1 MKTKFVIAQAILLA
15 LITFLS
21 LDIRLT
27 PTSRLAAS
35 ALGVVDNLKKTRD
48 ALLDQK
54 AQLSAKA
61 DVVYRKIK
69 DSQREYD
76 LLQAAITDTDRS
88 IKDIDDAL
96 GAR

>member
-1 MKTKFVIAQAILLA
+1 MKTKFVIATAILLA
-15 LITFLS
+15 AVTLIS
-21 LDIRLT
+21 LDIRLA
-27 PTSRLAAS
+27 PASRFAAS
-35 ALGVVDNLKKTRD
+35 ALGVVGQLEKTRD

-54 AQLSAKA
+54 SQLSAKA
-61 DVVYRKIK
+61 DIVYRRIK
-69 DSQREYD
+69 DNQREYD

>member
-1 MKTKFVIAQAILLA
+1 VKTKFVIAQAILLA

>member
-1 MKTKFVIAQAILLA
+1 MKTKFVIATAILLA
-15 LITFLS
+15 AITSIS

>member
-1 MKTKFVIAQAILLA
+1 MKTKFVLAQALLLA

>member
-1 MKTKFVIAQAILLA
+1 MKTKFVIATAFLLA
-15 LITFLS
+15 AITLIS
-21 LDIRLT
+21 LDIRLA
-27 PTSRLAAS
+27 PASRFAAS
-35 ALGVVDNLKKTRD
+35 AFGVVDNLKKTRD

-61 DVVYRKIK
+61 DIVYRRIK
-69 DSQREYD
+69 DNQREFD

>member
-1 MKTKFVIAQAILLA
+1 VKTKFVIATAFLLA
-15 LITFLS
+15 AITLIS
-21 LDIRLT
+21 LDIRLA
-27 PTSRLAAS
+27 PASRFAAS
-35 ALGVVDNLKKTRD
+35 AFGVVDNLKKTRD

-61 DVVYRKIK
+61 DIVYRRIK
-69 DSQREYD
+69 DNQREFD

>member
-1 MKTKFVIAQAILLA
+1 MKTKFVIATAFLLA
-15 LITFLS
+15 AITLIS
-21 LDIRLT
+21 LDIRLAPNT
-27 PTSRLAAS
+27 RLAAS

-54 AQLSAKA
+54 SQLSAKA
-61 DVVYRKIK
+61 DIVYRRIK
-69 DSQREYD
+69 DNQREYD

>member
-1 MKTKFVIAQAILLA
+1 MI
-15 LITFLS
+15 S
-21 LDIRLT
+21 LDIRLA
-27 PTSRLAAS
+27 PTSRINAS

-54 AQLSAKA
+54 SQLQAKA

-69 DSQREYD
+69 DQQREFD

>member
-1 MKTKFVIAQAILLA
+1 MKTKFVLAQAILLA

>member
-1 MKTKFVIAQAILLA
+1 MTV
-15 LITFLS
+15 LS
-21 LDIRLT
+21 LDIRLAPAT
-27 PTSRLAAS
+27 RLYAS

-54 AQLSAKA
+54 SQLQAKA

-69 DSQREYD
+69 DQQREYD

>member
-1 MKTKFVIAQAILLA
+1 MKTKFVIAIAILLGA
-15 LITFLS
+15 ITLIS
-21 LDIRLT
+21 LDIRLA

-48 ALLDQK
+48 ALLDQN
-54 AQLSAKA
+54 AQLAAKA
-61 DVVYRKIK
+61 DFVYRRIK
-69 DSQREYD
+69 DNQREYD

-96 GAR
+96 GSR

>member
-1 MKTKFVIAQAILLA
+1 MKTKFVIATAFLLA
-15 LITFLS
+15 AITLIS
-21 LDIRLT
+21 LDIRLA
-27 PTSRLAAS
+27 PASRFAAS
-35 ALGVVDNLKKTRD
+35 AFGVVDNLKKTRD

-54 AQLSAKA
+54 SQLSAKA
-61 DVVYRKIK
+61 DIVYRRIK
-69 DSQREYD
+69 DNQREFD

>member
-1 MKTKFVIAQAILLA
+1 MKTKFVFAIAILLA
-15 LITFLS
+15 AITLIS
-21 LDIRLT
+21 LDIRLA
-27 PTSRLAAS
+27 PKSRLAAS

-61 DVVYRKIK
+61 DVVYRRIK
-69 DSQREYD
+69 DNQREYD

>member
-1 MKTKFVIAQAILLA
+1 MKTKFVFSIALLFIAITLV
-15 LITFLS
+15 S
-21 LDIRLT
+21 LDIT
-27 PTSRLAAS
+27 LAPATRIYAS

-54 AQLSAKA
+54 SQLQAKS
-61 DVVYRKIK
+61 DIVYKKMK

-96 GAR
+96 GSR

>member
-1 MKTKFVIAQAILLA
+1 MKTKFVIATAFLLSAIT
-15 LITFLS
+15 LIS
-21 LDIRLT
+21 LDIRLA
-27 PTSRLAAS
+27 PNSRLAAS

-54 AQLSAKA
+54 SQLSAKA
-61 DVVYRKIK
+61 DIVYRRIK
-69 DSQREYD
+69 DNQREYD

-96 GAR
+96 GSR

>member
-1 MKTKFVIAQAILLA
+1 MKTKFVIATAFLLA
-15 LITFLS
+15 AITLIS
-21 LDIRLT
+21 LDIRLA
-27 PTSRLAAS
+27 PNSRLAAS

-54 AQLSAKA
+54 SQLSAKA
-61 DVVYRKIK
+61 DIVYRRIK
-69 DSQREYD
+69 DNQREYD

>member
-1 MKTKFVIAQAILLA
+1 MKTKFVFSIAVLLIAIT
-15 LITFLS
+15 LIS
-21 LDIRLT
+21 LDIRLA
-27 PTSRLAAS
+27 PTSRINAS

-54 AQLSAKA
+54 SQLQAKA

-69 DSQREYD
+69 DQQREFD

>member
-1 MKTKFVIAQAILLA
+1 MKTKFVIATAILLA
-15 LITFLS
+15 FITLIS

-61 DVVYRKIK
+61 DLVYRKIK